1 MLHLRSIIR
10 KGLEM
15 TEIKRFMRGKG
26 LRMNWLAQ
34 VLGWPSTTLYSKLR
48 GDRPIF
54 PHELIKINA
63 VLGTA
68 FRLKGEKDGSTK
80 AN

>member
-1 MLHLRSIIR
+1 MSS
-10 KGLEM
+10 
-15 TEIKRFMRGKG
+15 EIKRFMRRKG

-54 PHELIKINA
+54 PHELTKINA

-68 FRLKGEKDGSTK
+68 FEGEQNGSTK